1 MPNHHYELA
10 RMRAMQGRVP
20 EAFTAME
27 KAIDKGWRRW
37 YLDLDPILEPIR
49 ALPEFAALKARYDA
63 DLARMHDVVAAEL
76 AVHAQATALLHPSI

>member
-1 MPNHHYELA
+1 
-10 RMRAMQGRVP
+10 MRAMQGRVP